1 MSTVQRLLTLLILL
15 LAGSAC
21 ATPMT
26 PAASSDSTH
35 MRSYVW
41 YDGDSPRRVW
51 LDPQV
56 VAVFDS
62 SDDDSAQTVRSLAP
76 NAEQL
81 PSSTPGVRLWRL
93 PQDGGSAVRN
103 LQSLEPDARVSPVL
117 RDSPSGVGSM
127 RALPGGVIVF
137 LDSSW
142 TNDQAEEWLR
152 NQDLHPQQQLL
163 AGRNVFLLQTD
174 AGLPALEL
182 ANQLR
187 QQAGVEAAMPD
198 WWQEMEPR

>member
-1 MSTVQRLLTLLILL
+1 MRYSKRLLTLLILL

-21 ATPMT
+21 AAPMT
-26 PAASSDSTH
+26 PAASSNSTQ

-51 LDPQV
+51 LDPHV
-56 VAVFDS
+56 VAVFDNPGES
-62 SDDDSAQTVRSLAP
+62 APGNDSASQTVRSLAP

-117 RDSPSGVGSM
+117 RDSPSG
-127 RALPGGVIVF
+127 
-137 LDSSW
+137 
-142 TNDQAEEWLR
+142 
-152 NQDLHPQQQLL
+152 
-163 AGRNVFLLQTD
+163 
-174 AGLPALEL
+174 
-182 ANQLR
+182 
-187 QQAGVEAAMPD
+187 
-198 WWQEMEPR
+198 